1 MKMNERLK
9 LIRKALSLNQAAFG
23 DRLGVTPTAISRIEK
38 GERSLTDQMFL
49 AISREYNVNEN
60 WLRTGNGDMFVHPDT
75 FSLDELAKK
84 NNLTPLELDIVKA
97 LMTIDEKARQS
108 LVGHFKK
115 HFCLPY

>member
-1 MKMNERLK
+1 MNERLK
-9 LIRKALSLNQAAFG
+9 LIRKTLSLNQAEFG
-23 DRLGVTPTAISRIEK
+23 GRLGVTPTAISRIEK

-49 AISREYNVNEN
+49 AICREFNVNES

-84 NNLTPLELDIVKA
+84 NNLTPFELDIVKA
-97 LMTIDEKARQS
+97 LMTIDEQTRHS
-108 LVGHFKK
+108 LVAHFKK